1 MKSYFSAIRRYYFS
15 PFKIVKKE
23 KDMSVLVLFAL
34 TVTPLIFTPGP
45 DMLFILSQVMGKG
58 AKAGMMATLGVCS
71 GYLVHSIL
79 VALGIAAIIVSFP
92 ILFETIRWLGIAY
105 LLYLSAHLLKSV
117 FSPKKLAIE
126 EQSSSSPVKKGFFTA
141 LLNPKGMLIY
151 FAILPQFIDKSGNT
165 VTQGLVLSCV
175 FIGLIFVVYCSL
187 SLVFAKI
194 TQKTHIDARKQKWID
209 GTSGGLLGLAAVWL
223 ISN

>member
-1 MKSYFSAIRRYYFS
+1 
-15 PFKIVKKE
+15 
-23 KDMSVLVLFAL
+23 MSVLVLFAL

-45 DMLFILSQVMGKG
+45 DMLFVLSQVMGKD
-58 AKAGMMATLGVCS
+58 AKAGMMATLGICS

-79 VALGIAAIIVSFP
+79 VALGLAAIIVSFP

-105 LLYLSAHLLKSV
+105 LIYLAVTLLKSV
-117 FSPKKLAIE
+117 FSKNAIHIE
-126 EQSSSSPVKKGFFTA
+126 NKSTSSPIKKGFFTA

-151 FAILPQFIDKSGNT
+151 FAILPQFIDKTGNT
-165 VTQGLVLSCV
+165 VAQGLLLSLV
-175 FIGLIFVVYCSL
+175 FIGLIFIVYCAL

-194 TQKTHIDARKQKWID
+194 SAKTHIDERKQKWID
-209 GTSGGLLGLAAVWL
+209 GTSGGLLGLAAIWL